1 MSIVRINDTRTQ
13 AGIHFDRR
21 DGIGSE
27 MGDAH
32 YHPNH
37 ELYLMLEGECK
48 YFIGNS
54 IYEIRGGDLVIIPSR
69 MIHKTVY
76 NGNYRKRLLL
86 NCASSVIPE
95 QVLNKLNGRAHI
107 LRDSDINDEVIRLFE
122 LIEREYNS
130 QDPFAFT
137 MLKCYVQQLYV
148 IIARSQLT
156 SKVDEVTNNSV
167 SYVLNYINEHY
178 SERIT
183 LENMAKACAV
193 SISHL
198 SKTFKAETGL
208 GFADYLST
216 LRLEKAEAMLRERE
230 DMSVT
235 EIAFSCGFNDSNY
248 FSDRFK
254 REFGISPLKFRKS
267 K

>member
-1 MSIVRINDTRTQ
+1 MTAKIKLKALDSGNFLSYLVLIN
-13 AGIHFDRR
+13 
-21 DGIGSE
+21 
-27 MGDAH
+27 
-32 YHPNH
+32 
-37 ELYLMLEGECK
+37 
-48 YFIGNS
+48 
-54 IYEIRGGDLVIIPSR
+54 
-69 MIHKTVY
+69 KTVRLDSY
-76 NGNYRKRLLL
+76 PTGQGVNRYVIQKRLLL
-86 NCASSVIPE
+86 NCASSFVPE
-95 QVLNKLNGRAHI
+95 PVLEKPDGRPHI
-107 LRDSDINDEVIRLFE
+107 LRNSSINDEVTKLFD
-122 LIEREYNS
+122 LIEKEYNS
-130 QDPFAFT
+130 RDPFAFI
-137 MLKCYVQQLYV
+137 MLKSYVQQLYV
-148 IIARSQLT
+148 LIARSQLT

-216 LRLEKAEAMLRERE
+216 LRLEKAEAMLRERR

-235 EIAFSCGFNDSNY
+235 EIALACGFNDSNY